1 MKLTNHLLNV
11 IKALISSRE
20 RKIATSGV
28 ILGILYSLH
37 WMQTKSSSKY
47 SGVARAKRNDRGSVN
62 MKFARQLYELVRIVV
77 PSLRSKE
84 SFLLALLSLILVAR
98 TMLSISI
105 SSVNGGVVKAIVT
118 RDFNLF
124 ITKVKFYLDRQLGH
138 VRCAIFHSQQFIG
151 LFKP

>member
-1 MKLTNHLLNV
+1 MKLTGHLLNV
-11 IKALISSRE
+11 IKALISSKE

-28 ILGILYSLH
+28 VLGILYSLH
-37 WMQTKSSSKY
+37 RYQTKSSTKY
-47 SGVARAKRNDRGSVN
+47 SNVVKSKRSDRGSVN
-62 MKFARQLYELVRIVV
+62 MKFFYQLLELIKVVV

-84 SFLLALLSLILVAR
+84 SFLLIILSLFLVAR

-124 ITKVKFYLDRQLGH
+124 LRKV
-138 VRCAIFHSQQFIG
+138 ISN
-151 LFKP
+151 